1 MKHIDAALHE
11 LGLAERW
18 AREHH
23 DIK

>member
-11 LGLAERW
+11 LELAERW

>member
-11 LGLAERW
+11 LGLAECW